1 VVFPVPGVFA
11 VDLRKDLKS
20 DGVGSASFPSGPFRF
35 CFEGVRIMNTIK
47 IMLGVAML
55 ICIAALDG
63 VAQQTDPATAQAT
76 TPATPAANWSNFP
89 PDVQAQAIRDQEW
102 LTAYMMAHEGYRLNH
117 MEALEDKFGKMTP
130 TQLETLR
137 MMYEQ
142 KRQSTIESEQ
152 LFRQAQAHQVAQAQ
166 MQIQNQQRAMGMIN
180 QEETAAATTEDQRL
194 NQMHQEAF
202 EANQDKQMMQN
213 PYGMG
218 GYMNPYGAR
227 GYGPYRGY

>member
-1 VVFPVPGVFA
+1 LDERRAKLAQFPG
-11 VDLRKDLKS
+11 
-20 DGVGSASFPSGPFRF
+20 GPVRF
-35 CFEGVRIMNTIK
+35 DFDGVRIMNTTK
-47 IMLGVAML
+47 SLLAVALLLGVA
-55 ICIAALDG
+55 ALEA
-63 VAQQTDPATAQAT
+63 VAQQPTQPAVQ
-76 TPATPAANWSNFP
+76 PAAAPQPAASAAAPAPSYWSNYP

-130 TQLETLR
+130 TQLETLK

-152 LFRQAQAHQVAQAQ
+152 LFRQAQSQQVAQAQ
-166 MQIQNQQRAMGMIN
+166 MQIQKQQRSMGLIN
-180 QEETAAATTEDQRL
+180 QEETAAATNEDQRL
-194 NQMHQEAF
+194 NTMHQEAF
-202 EANQDKQMMQN
+202 EASQDKQSMQY